1 MELLVW
7 RTHLYERLTYVK
19 KMQVFILLTTNIFI
33 LCQMLSVVSE
43 SRLIFLVH
51 ATTTQKKKIFWFCE
65 EKLQKRLEG
74 FLKKKNILF
83 FIGLFLKYR
92 KEALQY
98 LQTWQLVWEKERE
111 RVSFSLLEREDHVRS
126 VCMFVSLCVCVSYV
140 IMLIRKKVWWNMLLN
155 YQEWIHYSKEWSW
168 NQQ

>member
-7 RTHLYERLTYVK
+7 KIHLYERLTYVK

-51 ATTTQKKKIFWFCE
+51 ATTTQKKKDFLILWG
-65 EKLQKRLEG
+65 KITKRLEG
-74 FLKKKNILF
+74 FFFFKNILL

-111 RVSFSLLEREDHVRS
+111 S
-126 VCMFVSLCVCVSYV
+126 
-140 IMLIRKKVWWNMLLN
+140 
-155 YQEWIHYSKEWSW
+155 
-168 NQQ
+168 

>member
-65 EKLQKRLEG
+65 EKLQKRLKDV
-74 FLKKKNILF
+74 F
-83 FIGLFLKYR
+83 
-92 KEALQY
+92 
-98 LQTWQLVWEKERE
+98 
-111 RVSFSLLEREDHVRS
+111 
-126 VCMFVSLCVCVSYV
+126 
-140 IMLIRKKVWWNMLLN
+140 
-155 YQEWIHYSKEWSW
+155 
-168 NQQ
+168 